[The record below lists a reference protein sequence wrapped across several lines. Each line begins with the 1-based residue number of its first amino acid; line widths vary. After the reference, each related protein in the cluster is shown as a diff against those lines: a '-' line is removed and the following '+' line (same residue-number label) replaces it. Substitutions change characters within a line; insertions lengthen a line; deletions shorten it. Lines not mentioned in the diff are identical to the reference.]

1 MTIELFIPGRPVAQG
16 RVRFARRGK
25 FTTAYDP
32 EQSANYK
39 NWVKVQL
46 LDAGVQMFAKDV
58 PLHLGLVVHVER
70 PASTK
75 PSKRPQPITKPDLDN
90 YIKILSDACNGFIF
104 EDQQIVSIHAR
115 KRYVD
120 DKKDQGVTLTVKE
133 FKE

>member
-1 MTIELFIPGRPVAQG
+1 MTYEVFIPGKPVAQG

-32 EQSANYK
+32 QESANYK
-39 NWVKVQL
+39 NWVKVIL
-46 LDAGVQMFAKDV
+46 LDNDVKMFPKDI
-58 PLHLGLVVHVER
+58 PLHLGLVVHVQR
-70 PASTK
+70 PASISK
-75 PSKRPQPITKPDLDN
+75 KKRPQPITKPDLDN

-115 KRYVD
+115 KQYIED
-120 DKKDQGVTLTVKE
+120 MNSQGVQLTVKE

>member
-1 MTIELFIPGRPVAQG
+1 MTYELFIPGKPVAQG

-32 EQSANYK
+32 QESANYK
-39 NWVKVQL
+39 NWVKVIL
-46 LDAGVQMFAKDV
+46 LDNDVKMFPKDI
-58 PLHLGLVVHVER
+58 PLHLGLVVHVQR
-70 PASTK
+70 PASISK
-75 PSKRPQPITKPDLDN
+75 KKRPQPVTKPDLDN

-115 KRYVD
+115 KAYVA
-120 DKKDQGVTLTVKE
+120 DKEKQGVLLTVKE

>member
-1 MTIELFIPGRPVAQG
+1 MLVDLFIPGKPVAQG

-39 NWVKVQL
+39 NWVKVIL
-46 LDAGVQMFAKDV
+46 LDHKVKMFNKDI

-70 PASTK
+70 PKSISEK
-75 PSKRPQPITKPDLDN
+75 KRPHPTAKPDLDN
-90 YIKILSDACNGFIF
+90 YIKILSDSCNGFIF

-115 KRYVD
+115 KKYVPAD
-120 DKKDQGVTLTVKE
+120 QQGVQLTVKE
-133 FKE
+133 YKE

>member
-1 MTIELFIPGRPVAQG
+1 MYELFIPGKPVAQG

-32 EQSANYK
+32 QESANYK
-39 NWVKVQL
+39 NWVKVIL
-46 LDAGVQMFAKDV
+46 LDNDVKMFPKDI

-70 PASTK
+70 PKSISPK
-75 PSKRPQPITKPDLDN
+75 KRPQPVTKPDLDN

-115 KRYVD
+115 KAYVA
-120 DKKDQGVTLTVKE
+120 DKNNQGVQITVKE